1 MTTDSDEP
9 GLLPQVVDF
18 TLSGYSPPYID
29 KVCCVFDNGLFPELA
44 VALVGQFKHVY
55 YYSSWEQ
62 SFPRSS
68 AMLIG
73 KGIEGVERIDS
84 IWPHI
89 DNIDVFAFA
98 DILHGPLQVYLRSI
112 GKPVWGSGLAESLE
126 LHRAA
131 SKRWLRDLGLPV
143 GPYRALHGM
152 TELRRH
158 LQSHDDQYVKI
169 SRSRG
174 DMETFNSK
182 SYELIQ
188 PRLDEL
194 EHALGPQRDLTEFVV
209 EEPIK
214 AKAEVGYDGFTV
226 DGRWPRY
233 SLFGVEA
240 KDQGYVGQVVPYSG
254 MPRSLGYVNQKLAPL
269 FKDLSYRGFFS
280 SEIRVAEDNTPYL
293 IDPCCR
299 MASPPGELYL
309 YLITNLAEV
318 IWGGANGDLVD
329 PKWRYEWGAQ
339 LVLHSDWAEHGWQPI
354 RFDPALREHVKLHYL
369 TVIDGQHY
377 YVPQDVKFPEIGSV
391 VAGGHTK
398 AEAIGNVNK
407 IAEQVEGYDVSF
419 NIQALEDAA
428 ADMEKLKAA

>member
-1 MTTDSDEP
+1 MSDP
-9 GLLPQVVDF
+9 GLLPQTVDF
-18 TLSGYSPPYID
+18 QMAGYTPPHID

-44 VALVGQFKHVY
+44 CALVGQFKHVY
-55 YYSSWEQ
+55 YYSTWEGP
-62 SFPRSS
+62 FPRSS
-68 AMLIG
+68 SMLIG

-112 GKPVWGSGLAESLE
+112 GKRVWGSGLAESLE

-143 GPYRALHGM
+143 GPYRALQGM
-152 TELRRH
+152 AELRRH
-158 LQSHDDQYVKI
+158 LQMHDDQFVKI

-174 DMETFNSK
+174 DMETFHAK
-182 SYELIQ
+182 SYELIE

-194 EHALGPQRDLTEFVV
+194 EHALGAKKNITEFVV

-226 DGRWPRY
+226 DGRYPYRA
-233 SLFGVEA
+233 LFGIET
-240 KDQGYVGQVVPYSG
+240 KDAGYVGQVVPYSA
-254 MPRSLGYVNQKLAPL
+254 MPRSVGFVNQKLAPL
-269 FKDLSYRGFFS
+269 FKDLTYRGFFS

-309 YLITNLAEV
+309 YLIANLAEV
-318 IWGGANGDLVD
+318 IWEGAGGNLAD
-329 PKWRYEWGAQ
+329 PVWRYEWGAQ
-339 LVLHSDWAEHGWQPI
+339 LVLHSDWAEHGWQPVK
-354 RFDPALREHVKLHYL
+354 FDPALREHVKLHYL
-369 TVIDGQHY
+369 TVIDDQFY

-398 AEAIGNVNK
+398 AEAIRNVEK
-407 IAEQVEGYDVSF
+407 IAEQVEGYSIHF
-419 NIQALEDAA
+419 NIQALVDAA
-428 ADMEKLKAA
+428 KDMEKMKAA